1 MESVL
6 KELKEIIAASFG
18 KILPEAAEN
27 LNLWLGE
34 DFLPE
39 WALKSLLELFRRG
52 EYDEIND
59 RFFRPLAFGT
69 GGMRGRTIARL
80 PPTPNLAKFLPMEL
94 LSTPR
99 LARTI

>member
-6 KELKEIIAASFG
+6 KELKEIIAASSG

-69 GGMRGRTIARL
+69 GGMRGRTIGKAS
-80 PPTPNLAKFLPMEL
+80 AY
-94 LSTPR
+94 
-99 LARTI
+99 A